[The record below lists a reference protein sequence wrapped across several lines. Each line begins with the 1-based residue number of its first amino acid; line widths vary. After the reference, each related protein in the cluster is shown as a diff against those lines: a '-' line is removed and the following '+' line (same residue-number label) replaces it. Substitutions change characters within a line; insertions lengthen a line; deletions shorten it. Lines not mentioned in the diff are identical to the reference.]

1 MRESGDCVTSGHG
14 APQAPRILLFTGKG
28 GVGKS
33 TVAAGTAALAA
44 ASGLRTLVVSTD
56 TAHSLGDALSVAAQ
70 ADPTPAA
77 PQLWVQHIDA
87 QRRFEE
93 SWSEIQGYLR
103 EVMRAAGVDGV
114 EAEELTVLPG
124 AEEVLALL
132 ELKRQAESGDFDV
145 IVVDCAPTA
154 ETLRLLALPEA
165 LAWYMDRLFPT
176 GRRVMKTL
184 GPVLGRAVGVPM
196 PADGVLGAVERLHHD
211 LGSVR
216 ELLAGASS
224 TVRLVMTPEEVVLA
238 EARRSWTSLS
248 LYGYRVD
255 GVIVNRV
262 FDQVPDEDQPPSRA
276 ARWLRG
282 WVAAQRRVLDQTH
295 DSFAPLPIW
304 RSAYAEA
311 EPRGSEMLAAVA
323 RSLYGGDDPLGVP
336 DDLGVMEV
344 DVDDERGTL
353 ILPLPLA
360 DRTQVGLARSGR
372 DLVITCGSYRRV
384 LALPAALAPMR
395 VRGGSV
401 AGGRITVRFERKDE
415 DD

>member
-1 MRESGDCVTSGHG
+1 MM
-14 APQAPRILLFTGKG
+14 FTGKG

-33 TVAAGTAALAA
+33 TVASGTAALAA
-44 ASGLRTLVVSTD
+44 ESGLRTLVVSTD
-56 TAHSLGDALSVAAQ
+56 TAHSLGDTLAVVAMAE
-70 ADPTPAA
+70 PTPVA
-77 PQLWVQHIDA
+77 PRLWVQHVDA
-87 QRRFEE
+87 QRRFQE
-93 SWSEIQGYLR
+93 SWSEVQGYLR

-132 ELKRQAESGDFDV
+132 ELKRQAETGDFDV

-165 LAWYMDRLFPT
+165 LAWYMDRLFPA
-176 GRRVMKTL
+176 GRRVMKTF

-196 PADGVLGAVERLHHD
+196 PAEGVLDAVERLHGE
-211 LGSVR
+211 LGGVR
-216 ELLAGASS
+216 ELLSGASA

-262 FDQVPDEDQPPSRA
+262 FEPLSQDEREPSRA
-276 ARWLRG
+276 VRWLTG
-282 WVAAQRRVLDQTH
+282 WVEAQRAVLEQVH

-304 RSAYAEA
+304 TSAYAEA
-311 EPRGSEMLAAVA
+311 EPRGVEMLARTA
-323 RSLYGGDDPLGVP
+323 RSLYGDDDPLSTP
-336 DDLGVMEV
+336 ERLPFMEV
-344 DVDDERGTL
+344 EADEHRGRL
-353 ILPLPLA
+353 VLPLPLA
-360 DRTQVGLARSGR
+360 DRTQVALARSGG

-384 LALPAALAPMR
+384 LSLPAGLARMQ
-395 VRGGSV
+395 VRGGSL
-401 AGGRITVRFERKDE
+401 AEGRITVRFERRDE
-415 DD
+415 EV

>member
-1 MRESGDCVTSGHG
+1 MPTTVDSVTAGSTA
-14 APQAPRILLFTGKG
+14 APGPRVLLFTGKG

-33 TVAAGTAALAA
+33 TVASGTAAQAA
-44 ASGLRTLVVSTD
+44 EAGLRTLVVSTD
-56 TAHSLGDALSVAAQ
+56 TAHSLGDTLDVVVGG
-70 ADPTPAA
+70 DPTPVA
-77 PQLWVQHIDA
+77 PRLWVQHVDA
-87 QRRFEE
+87 QRRFEK
-93 SWSEIQGYLR
+93 SWAEVQGYLR

-132 ELKRQAESGDFDV
+132 ELKRQAETGDFDV

-176 GRRVMKTL
+176 GRRVMKTF

-196 PADGVLGAVERLHHD
+196 PAEGVLDAVERLHSE

-216 ELLAGASS
+216 ALLTGASA

-255 GVIVNRV
+255 GVVVNRV
-262 FDQVPDEDQPPSRA
+262 FDPVPAHEGVHSRA
-276 ARWLRG
+276 VRWLAG
-282 WVAAQRRVLDQTH
+282 WVDAQQAVLQQVH

-304 RSAYAEA
+304 TSAYAEA
-311 EPRGSEMLAAVA
+311 EPRGAERLAVMA
-323 RSLYGGDDPLGVP
+323 RDLYGQNDPLDVP
-336 DDLGVMEV
+336 DGLLTMVVET
-344 DVDDERGTL
+344 DDTRGKL
-353 ILPLPLA
+353 VLPLPLA
-360 DRTQVGLARSGR
+360 DRTQVGLARSGG
-372 DLVITCGSYRRV
+372 DLVITCGAYRRI
-384 LALPAALAPMR
+384 LALPAGLARMQ

-401 AGGRITVRFERKDE
+401 AEGCVTVRFERSDDE
-415 DD
+415 E